1 MSRCLVTGAAGFL
14 GRYVVE
20 RLLADGHE
28 VLAMVRQAADA
39 PRLQPLPAR
48 VVVAELREPASL
60 AAALH
65 GVEIVCHCAAS
76 IPGHADAADFHADN
90 VAGTA
95 NLINAAVAAGV
106 RRVVYVS
113 TDSVYGDAGT
123 APAVEDQPP
132 DPRYFDEGE
141 YPRSKLEG
149 ERLAQAASTA
159 HGLEVTVLRT
169 CLIYGPGRS
178 PGSDFLRHW
187 AARRLHLL
195 WGGGTARISMV
206 FAADLADA
214 VALAATQPQ
223 AAGRVYNVS
232 GGSPHRWREIFDA
245 VGLATGRKRWL
256 LPLPGAAL
264 LPLAGLAYRVLQPLA
279 PRWAARCNPR
289 TIRFLLADHVMDIA
303 RIQRELGYVPKVSL
317 AEGVRRTLA
326 S

>member
-28 VLAMVRQAADA
+28 VLAMVRQPADA

-48 VVVAELREPASL
+48 VMVADLREPASL
-60 AAALH
+60 AAALL
-65 GVEIVCHCAAS
+65 GVEVVCHCAAS
-76 IPGHADAADFHADN
+76 IPGHAGAADFQADN

-95 NLINAAVAAGV
+95 NLMNAAVAAGV

-141 YPRSKLEG
+141 YPRSKLGG
-149 ERLAQAASTA
+149 ERLAQAAASA
-159 HGLEVTVLRT
+159 HGLAVVVLRT

-195 WGGGTARISMV
+195 WGGGKARISMV
-206 FAADLADA
+206 YAGDLACA
-214 VALAATQPQ
+214 IALAATQPQ

-232 GGSPHRWREIFDA
+232 GGEPHSWREIFEA
-245 VGLATGRKRWL
+245 VGLATGRRRWL

-264 LPLAGLAYRVLQPLA
+264 LPLAGAAHRLLQPVA

-289 TIRFLLADHVMDIA
+289 TIRFLLTDHVVDTT
-303 RIQRELGYVPKVSL
+303 RIGRELGYRPSVSL